1 MNREEIKRLVSK
13 SETAAVEFKRGRGG
27 VPADFWPSYSA
38 FANTEPSIVES
49 YEPDR
54 TKVTVEYDPDEP
66 ELGVMASEVRVIDSE
81 LGEKTGEVI
90 GNATE
95 VKEKT
100 SEVME
105 KASEVGEKNGV
116 SDDVKAGSVHVK
128 SRINHSDRKVNCS
141 CH

>member
-54 TKVTVEYDPDEP
+54 TKVTVEYDPDE
-66 ELGVMASEVRVIDSE
+66 SEVGVIAPE
-81 LGEKTGEVI
+81 VIGNTTEVGEKTGEVI

-100 SEVME
+100 SD
-105 KASEVGEKNGV
+105 VGEKAGV
-116 SDDVKAGSVHVK
+116 SDDVKAGSVQV
-128 SRINHSDRKVNCS
+128 DRQEN
-141 CH
+141 